1 MNNLTAYE
9 ITYKDGQT
17 TRTNMAAG
25 VTLEQAKAYFIGKR
39 FDLGVFGNENMQV
52 ATDVKEL
59 L

>member
-9 ITYKDGQT
+9 ITYENGQT
-17 TRTNMAAG
+17 TRTNMAAN

-39 FDLGVFGNENMQV
+39 FDLGAFGKENMQV